1 MQFEVERDILK
12 PIVKVSV
19 LKYANEDQNRF
30 IIFPYKKIEDKHI
43 IIPEQELKE
52 KFPLTYKY
60 FKSIKEILDKRDKGK
75 KTLFR
80 GILLEDRKD
89 WILHLGKKILTPY

>member
-30 IIFPYKKIEDKHI
+30 IIFSYKKIGDKHI

-52 KFPLTYKY
+52 KFPFTYKY

-80 GILLEDRKD
+80 GMLLEDRKD
-89 WILHLGKKILTPY
+89 